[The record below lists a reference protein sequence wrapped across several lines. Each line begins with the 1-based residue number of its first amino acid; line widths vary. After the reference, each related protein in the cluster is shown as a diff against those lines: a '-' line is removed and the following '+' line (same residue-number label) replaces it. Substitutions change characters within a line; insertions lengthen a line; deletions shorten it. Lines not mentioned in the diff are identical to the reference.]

1 MIGFEVRISGYF
13 GKALGLRRGKVKKIL
28 SQVWKDE
35 QELREDEVI
44 QYKERGLFR
53 APQVFW

>member
-1 MIGFEVRISGYF
+1 MARR
-13 GKALGLRRGKVKKIL
+13 KALRLHRGKVKKIL

-35 QELREDEVI
+35 QELREDEAI
-44 QYKERGLFR
+44 QHKEHGLFR

>member
-1 MIGFEVRISGYF
+1 MARR
-13 GKALGLRRGKVKKIL
+13 KALGLRRGKVKKIL

-44 QYKERGLFR
+44 QYKECGLFR